1 MGIFQIFSDWS
12 RAFGDSVGQQRRA
25 RTQAAE
31 TPPPAVDPAV
41 SEVPQAEPPAAD
53 LTPPVARLEP
63 ETPETPQPEAARPA
77 KAARPATAK
86 RRSQAASVQAA
97 PAETPAPPPEPA
109 PLQLRDDPE
118 AAALREK
125 IAAIEVRRR
134 DLLARKAQLDEAMLA
149 FHIAQYEAL
158 GSTLETCLGLRL
170 EYLLLKAARSGTE
183 ADARAAREAAAE
195 HDACRMHP
203 AEEGDA
209 LQALDDATRAELKQ
223 HYRSAAMRCHPDR
236 VADADKAGAGAIF
249 LRVQQAYRSADL
261 PALLALCRELD
272 HGLGDARGSAQASS
286 GDALRR
292 QLDALVDK
300 VTELI
305 LAGQNARLDPQYRQA
320 FHRENWAGEFAE
332 MRARLEAE
340 CDDLRWQIRVISRS

>member
-1 MGIFQIFSDWS
+1 MGIINFFSAWS

-25 RTQAAE
+25 RTQAEE
-31 TPPPAVDPAV
+31 TPPPPAVDPAV
-41 SEVPQAEPPAAD
+41 SEAPRAEPPAPEV
-53 LTPPVARLEP
+53 TPPVASPEP
-63 ETPETPQPEAARPA
+63 VTPETPQPEAARPA
-77 KAARPATAK
+77 AAKP
-86 RRSQAASVQAA
+86 RSKAASVQVA
-97 PAETPAPPPEPA
+97 PAETPIPTPEPA
-109 PLQLRDDPE
+109 PLQVRNDPE
-118 AAALREK
+118 TEALRQK

-195 HDACRMHP
+195 HEACRMHP

-209 LQALDDATRAELKQ
+209 LQALDEATRAELKQ

-236 VADADKAGAGAIF
+236 VADADKAGAEAIF

-261 PALLALCRELD
+261 PALLAVCRELD
-272 HGLGDARGSAQASS
+272 QGLGGARGSAQADS

-292 QLDALVDK
+292 QLDALVDE

-340 CDDLRWQIRVISRS
+340 CDDLRWQIRVISRG

>member
-1 MGIFQIFSDWS
+1 MGIIQIFSAWS

-25 RTQAAE
+25 RTQAEE
-31 TPPPAVDPAV
+31 TPQPPAVDPAA
-41 SEVPQAEPPAAD
+41 SDAPQAEVAAPD
-53 LTPPVARLEP
+53 VIAAAPGVTPPVESPEPVLP
-63 ETPETPQPEAARPA
+63 ETPHPEAAKPS
-77 KAARPATAK
+77 KAARPAAGK
-86 RRSQAASVQAA
+86 GRSKAASVQ
-97 PAETPAPPPEPA
+97 PEPA
-109 PLQLRDDPE
+109 PLQVRDDPE
-118 AAALREK
+118 TEALRQK

-195 HDACRMHP
+195 HEACRMHP

-209 LQALDDATRAELKQ
+209 LQALDEATRAELKQ

-272 HGLGDARGSAQASS
+272 HGPGGARGSAQADS

-292 QLDALVDK
+292 QLDALVDE

-305 LAGQNARLDPQYRQA
+305 LEGQNARLDPQYRQA
-320 FHRENWAGEFAE
+320 FHRESWAGEFAE

-340 CDDLRWQIRVISRS
+340 CDDLRWQIRVISRG

>member
-1 MGIFQIFSDWS
+1 MGIIQIFSAWS

-25 RTQAAE
+25 RTQAEE
-31 TPPPAVDPAV
+31 TPPPPAVDPAA
-41 SEVPQAEPPAAD
+41 SDAPQAEVAAPD
-53 LTPPVARLEP
+53 VIAAAPGVTPPVESPEPVLP
-63 ETPETPQPEAARPA
+63 ETPHPEAAKPS
-77 KAARPATAK
+77 KAARPAAGK
-86 RRSQAASVQAA
+86 GRSKAASVQ
-97 PAETPAPPPEPA
+97 PEPA
-109 PLQLRDDPE
+109 PLQVRDDPE
-118 AAALREK
+118 TEALRQK

-195 HDACRMHP
+195 HEACRMYP

-209 LQALDDATRAELKQ
+209 LQALDEATRAELKQ

-236 VADADKAGAGAIF
+236 VADADKAGAEAIF

-261 PALLALCRELD
+261 PALLAVCRELD
-272 HGLGDARGSAQASS
+272 QGLGGARGSAQADS

-292 QLDALVDK
+292 QLDALVDE

-340 CDDLRWQIRVISRS
+340 CDDLRWQIRVISRG

>member
-1 MGIFQIFSDWS
+1 
-12 RAFGDSVGQQRRA
+12 
-25 RTQAAE
+25 
-31 TPPPAVDPAV
+31 
-41 SEVPQAEPPAAD
+41 
-53 LTPPVARLEP
+53 
-63 ETPETPQPEAARPA
+63 
-77 KAARPATAK
+77 
-86 RRSQAASVQAA
+86 
-97 PAETPAPPPEPA
+97 
-109 PLQLRDDPE
+109 
-118 AAALREK
+118 
-125 IAAIEVRRR
+125 
-134 DLLARKAQLDEAMLA
+134 
-149 FHIAQYEAL
+149 
-158 GSTLETCLGLRL
+158 
-170 EYLLLKAARSGTE
+170 
-183 ADARAAREAAAE
+183 
-195 HDACRMHP
+195 MHP

-272 HGLGDARGSAQASS
+272 HGLGGARGSAQADS

-292 QLDALVDK
+292 QLDALVDE

-320 FHRENWAGEFAE
+320 FHRESWAGEFAE

-340 CDDLRWQIRVISRS
+340 CDDLRWQIRVISRG

>member
-1 MGIFQIFSDWS
+1 MGIINFFSAWS

-25 RTQAAE
+25 RTQAEE
-31 TPPPAVDPAV
+31 TPPPPAVDPAV
-41 SEVPQAEPPAAD
+41 SEAPRAEPPAPEV
-53 LTPPVARLEP
+53 TPPVASPEP
-63 ETPETPQPEAARPA
+63 VTPETPQPE
-77 KAARPATAK
+77 AARPATAK

-97 PAETPAPPPEPA
+97 PAETPIPTPEPA
-109 PLQLRDDPE
+109 PLQVRDDPE
-118 AAALREK
+118 TEALRQK
-125 IAAIEVRRR
+125 IAAIEVRRH

-195 HDACRMHP
+195 HEACRMPP
-203 AEEGDA
+203 AEEGEA

-236 VADADKAGAGAIF
+236 VADADKAGAEAIF

-261 PALLALCRELD
+261 PALLAVCRELD
-272 HGLGDARGSAQASS
+272 HGLGGARGGAQAET

-292 QLDALVDK
+292 QLDALVDE

-305 LAGQNARLDPQYRQA
+305 LAGQNARLDPQYRPA

-340 CDDLRWQIRVISRS
+340 CDDLRWQIRVISRG

>member
-1 MGIFQIFSDWS
+1 MGIIQIFSAWS

-25 RTQAAE
+25 RTQAEE
-31 TPPPAVDPAV
+31 TPQPPAVDPAA
-41 SEVPQAEPPAAD
+41 SEVPHAEAAAPEVIAAAPD
-53 LTPPVARLEP
+53 VTPPVASPEP
-63 ETPETPQPEAARPA
+63 VLAETPQPEAAKA
-77 KAARPATAK
+77 SKAARPAAGK
-86 RRSQAASVQAA
+86 GRSKAASVQ
-97 PAETPAPPPEPA
+97 PEPA
-109 PLQLRDDPE
+109 PLQVRDDPE
-118 AAALREK
+118 TEALRQK
-125 IAAIEVRRR
+125 IAAIEVRRH

-195 HDACRMHP
+195 HEACRMHP

-209 LQALDDATRAELKQ
+209 LQALDEATRAELKQ

-272 HGLGDARGSAQASS
+272 HGFGGATGGAQAES

-292 QLDALVDK
+292 QLDALVDE

-320 FHRENWAGEFAE
+320 FHRESWAGEFAE

-340 CDDLRWQIRVISRS
+340 CDDLRWQIRVISRG

>member
-1 MGIFQIFSDWS
+1 MGIINFFSAWS
-12 RAFGDSVGQQRRA
+12 RAFGDSVGQPRRA
-25 RTQAAE
+25 RAQAEE
-31 TPPPAVDPAV
+31 TPPPAVDPAA
-41 SEVPQAEPPAAD
+41 SEVPQAEAPAPD
-53 LTPPVARLEP
+53 VTPAVESPEPVPP
-63 ETPETPQPEAARPA
+63 ETPPPELAKAS
-77 KAARPATAK
+77 KAARPAAGK
-86 RRSQAASVQAA
+86 GRSKAASAQPE
-97 PAETPAPPPEPA
+97 PAGTPTPEPA
-109 PLQLRDDPE
+109 PLQVRDDPE
-118 AAALREK
+118 TEALRQK

-195 HDACRMHP
+195 HEACRMHP

-236 VADADKAGAGAIF
+236 VADADKAAAGAIF
-249 LRVQQAYRSADL
+249 LRLQQAYRSADL
-261 PALLALCRELD
+261 PALLDLCRELD
-272 HGLGDARGSAQASS
+272 HGPGGARRSAQPDS

-292 QLDALVDK
+292 QLDALVDE

-320 FHRENWAGEFAE
+320 FHRESWAAEFAE

-340 CDDLRWQIRVISRS
+340 CDDLRWQIRVISRG